1 MEIFI
6 VSAAATAILLLAGVL
21 LVRNLRYRALATMNR
36 GYGAWVMIS
45 CSVLMVCDLFAG
57 GAPMNRIP
65 LDVMIALVSLSTLTN
80 TFMTLNHKKV
90 AVFVNMGISLLLS
103 I

>member
-36 GYGAWVMIS
+36 GYGAWVMI
-45 CSVLMVCDLFAG
+45 
-57 GAPMNRIP
+57 
-65 LDVMIALVSLSTLTN
+65 
-80 TFMTLNHKKV
+80 
-90 AVFVNMGISLLLS
+90 
-103 I
+103 